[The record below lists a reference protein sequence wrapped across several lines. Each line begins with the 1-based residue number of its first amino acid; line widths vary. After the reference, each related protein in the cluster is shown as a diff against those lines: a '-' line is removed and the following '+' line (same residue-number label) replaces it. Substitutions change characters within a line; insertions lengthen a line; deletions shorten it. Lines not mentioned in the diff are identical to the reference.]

1 MCPAVPSDQ
10 SVWLVKRNDA
20 QKANKNNTQNKN
32 NPPKKQQK
40 RNDAWNE

>member
-20 QKANKNNTQNKN
+20 QKANKNNTQKQKQ
-32 NPPKKQQK
+32 PPQKTTKKK
-40 RNDAWNE
+40 